1 MKILLINPK
10 VPESFWSFKWAV
22 DKILSSDKRVI
33 NPPLGL
39 ATVAALCPKDW
50 EVEII
55 DENIESIPLEPQADI
70 IGVCG
75 MGVQFKR
82 QKELLTFYKKKG
94 FFVVAGG
101 SYASLCPE
109 VYESFTDTV
118 VAGEAEYIWGK
129 FCIDFELGK
138 PQKLYKETGTV
149 DLKDSPVP
157 RFDLLKLESYQR
169 VSLQFSRGCPYR
181 CEFCDIIV
189 MFGRKPRTKS
199 LEQIGSELDV
209 LRKLHADNVFF
220 VDDNLIGKK
229 RVAKELLRFLSDYQ
243 LKYKYKFQFGTE
255 ASLDMADDE
264 ELLELLHQA
273 NFEWVF
279 IGIESPDAE
288 SLKETKK
295 LQNTRQDIL
304 SSVRKIYS
312 HGIEILAGFI
322 IGFDNDTMKTFD
334 KQFRFIMDSGIQTA
348 MIGLLTALPKTPLY
362 ERLGKEGRLIA
373 DADSA
378 DNTVLGTNFLP
389 KQMGYEE
396 MVKGYRSLYNQL
408 LKDRNIAFRIKNKI
422 RYLRNPVHKIQQYP
436 LREVLPIIK
445 NFFFRGIKPGGF
457 SRVFYFCRSLPVFRP
472 KLIPIVIHDWVVG
485 LAMRD
490 YVERQFVQEFEKVNI
505 LAKSYLGLIKK
516 TFQGYLDHGALEVN
530 LSQMKNAA
538 SNLSIS
544 MKGWLD
550 KDFFTRID
558 KHLQKVLKHTTSS
571 ITFRIEEFHEAQQK
585 HFNRL
590 LKKLSRHGDRIHI
603 ILNEKVRNMVEV
615 DSSIFNLVLEF

>member
-1 MKILLINPK
+1 
-10 VPESFWSFKWAV
+10 
-22 DKILSSDKRVI
+22 
-33 NPPLGL
+33 
-39 ATVAALCPKDW
+39 
-50 EVEII
+50 
-55 DENIESIPLEPQADI
+55 
-70 IGVCG
+70 
-75 MGVQFKR
+75 
-82 QKELLTFYKKKG
+82 
-94 FFVVAGG
+94 VAGG
-101 SYASLCPE
+101 SYASVCPE
-109 VYESFTDTV
+109 VYESVTDTV

-129 FCIDFELGK
+129 FCIDFERGK

-220 VDDNLIGKK
+220 VDDNLIGNK
-229 RVAKELLRFLSDYQ
+229 RVAKELLKFLKDYQ
-243 LKYKYKFQFGTE
+243 LKHNYKFQFGTE

-362 ERLGKEGRLIA
+362 ERLVKEGRLIA

-396 MVKGYRSLYNQL
+396 MVKGYRSLYNHL
-408 LKDRNIAFRIKNKI
+408 LMDRNIAFRIKNKI

-436 LREVLPIIK
+436 LREALPIIK
-445 NFFFRGIKPGGF
+445 NFFLRGIKPGGF
-457 SRVFYFCRSLPVFRP
+457 SRAFYFCRSLPVFRP

-490 YVERQFVQEFEKVNI
+490 YVERQFVQEFEKVNN
-505 LAKSYLGLIKK
+505 LAKGYLGLIKK

-530 LSQMKNAA
+530 LSQVKNAA

-550 KDFFTRID
+550 KDFFMRID
-558 KHLQKVLKHTTSS
+558 KHLQKVLRHTTSS
-571 ITFRIEEFHEAQQK
+571 ITIRIEEFHESQQK
-585 HFNRL
+585 HFNKL
-590 LKKLSRHGDRIHI
+590 LKKLSRHGDRIYIVLH
-603 ILNEKVRNMVEV
+603 EKVRNMVEV
-615 DSSIFNLVLEF
+615 DSSIFNLVLET

>member
-1 MKILLINPK
+1 VKILLINPK

-22 DKILSSDKRVI
+22 DKILSSDKRVL

-55 DENIESIPLEPQADI
+55 DENIESIPLEPQADL

-109 VYESFTDTV
+109 AYESFTDTV
-118 VAGEAEYIWGK
+118 IAGEAEYIWGE

-149 DLKDSPVP
+149 DLNDSPVP
-157 RFDLLKLESYQR
+157 RFDLLKLDSYQR

-189 MFGRKPRTKS
+189 MFGRKFRAKS
-199 LEQIGSELDV
+199 LEQIGNELDV

-220 VDDNLIGKK
+220 VDDNLIGNK
-229 RVAKELLRFLSDYQ
+229 RVAKELLKFLKNYQ
-243 LKYKYKFQFGTE
+243 LKHGYRFQFGTE
-255 ASLDMADDE
+255 ASLDVADDE
-264 ELLELLHQA
+264 ELLELLHEA

-279 IGIESPDAE
+279 IGIESPDPE

-362 ERLGKEGRLIA
+362 ERLEKEGRLIA
-373 DADSA
+373 DADSC
-378 DNTVLGTNFLP
+378 DNTTLGTNFLP

-396 MVKGYRSLYNQL
+396 MVNGYRGLYDRL
-408 LKDRNIAFRIKNKI
+408 LKDRNIASRIKNKI
-422 RYLRNPVHKIQQYP
+422 RYLGNPVHKVQQYS
-436 LREVLPIIK
+436 LREALPIMK
-445 NFFFRGIKPGGF
+445 NFFFRGIIPGGF
-457 SRVFYFCRSLPVFRP
+457 SRAFHFFRSLPVFRP
-472 KLIPIVIHDWVVG
+472 KLIPIVVHDWVVG

-490 YVERQFVQEFEKVNI
+490 YVDRQFVQEFEKVNN
-505 LAKSYLGLIKK
+505 LAKSYLGIIKK
-516 TFQGYLDHGALEVN
+516 TFQNYLEHGALEVN
-530 LSQMKNAA
+530 LSQVKNAA

-544 MKGWLD
+544 MKGWLGR
-550 KDFFTRID
+550 DFFVRIT
-558 KHLQKVLKHTTSS
+558 KHLEKVLEHTTSS
-571 ITFRIEEFHEAQQK
+571 ITLRIEEFHEAQQK
-585 HFNRL
+585 HFNKL

-603 ILNEKVRNMVEV
+603 ILHEKVRNMVEV
-615 DSSIFNLVLEF
+615 DSSIFNLVLES

>member
-1 MKILLINPK
+1 VKILLINPK

-189 MFGRKPRTKS
+189 MFGRKPRTKA
-199 LEQIGSELDV
+199 LEQVGSELDV

-490 YVERQFVQEFEKVNI
+490 YVERQFVQEVEKVNI

>member
-1 MKILLINPK
+1 VKILLINPK

-22 DKILSSDKRVI
+22 DKILLSNKRVL

-55 DENIESIPLEPQADI
+55 DENIESIPLEPQADL

-109 VYESFTDTV
+109 AYESFTDTV
-118 VAGEAEYIWGK
+118 IAGEAEYIWGE

-149 DLKDSPVP
+149 DLNDSPVP
-157 RFDLLKLESYQR
+157 RFDLLKLDSYQR

-189 MFGRKPRTKS
+189 MFGRKFRAKS
-199 LEQIGSELDV
+199 LEQIGNELDV

-220 VDDNLIGKK
+220 VDDNLIGNK
-229 RVAKELLRFLSDYQ
+229 RVAKELLKFLKDYQ
-243 LKYKYKFQFGTE
+243 LKHEYRFQFGTE
-255 ASLDMADDE
+255 ASLDVADDE
-264 ELLELLHQA
+264 ELLEFLHTA
-273 NFEWVF
+273 NFEWIF
-279 IGIESPDAE
+279 IGIESPDTE

-334 KQFRFIMDSGIQTA
+334 KQYRFIMDSGIQTA

-373 DADSA
+373 EADSA

-396 MVKGYRSLYNQL
+396 MVNGYRGLYDRL
-408 LKDRNIAFRIKNKI
+408 LKDRNISWRIKNKI
-422 RYLRNPVHKIQQYP
+422 RYLGNPVHKVQQYS
-436 LREVLPIIK
+436 LREALQIMK
-445 NFFFRGIKPGGF
+445 NFFFRGIIPGGF
-457 SRVFYFCRSLPVFRP
+457 SRAFHFFRSLPVFRP

-490 YVERQFVQEFEKVNI
+490 YVDRQFVQEFEKVNN

-516 TFQGYLDHGALEVN
+516 TFQNYLEHDALEVN
-530 LSQMKNAA
+530 LSQVKNAA

-544 MKGWLD
+544 MKGWLG
-550 KDFFTRID
+550 KDFFIRID

-571 ITFRIEEFHEAQQK
+571 VTLQIEEFHEAQRK
-585 HFNRL
+585 HFNKL
-590 LKKLSRHGDRIHI
+590 LKKLSRHGDRIYIVLH
-603 ILNEKVRNMVEV
+603 EKVRNMVEV
-615 DSSIFNLVLEF
+615 DSSIFNLVLES